1 MNDYYKS
8 EEHANAQ
15 LHVGRR
21 IGIEVARR
29 QFSKAHAEANQIIQH
44 NNQVISLQQQRIV
57 QLEAELA
64 SAMDKMAKNAVFASA
79 ARDTLEAIVT
89 NNPSTLDSIA
99 NVFKA
104 FYRKHVQ
111 TAVNLKEIK
120 NDPLSDPDYKAT
132 APKSHTLIMK
142 FLQK

>member
-64 SAMDKMAKNAVFASA
+64 SVAVKVVVNSINMFSA
-79 ARDTLEAIVT
+79 LFGGQIYFCRNFMI
-89 NNPSTLDSIA
+89 
-99 NVFKA
+99 NVWLLG
-104 FYRKHVQ
+104 
-111 TAVNLKEIK
+111 AVAL
-120 NDPLSDPDYKAT
+120 
-132 APKSHTLIMK
+132 
-142 FLQK
+142 